1 MNKANLKS
9 YAPQARKDFITAV
22 TARAS
27 LLGITAEHVS
37 PATVSGGVAIID
49 GMEWPAK
56 VAAQRQALLDR
67 IARHSG
73 QTPQGAQHTIN
84 PAAFQ
89 QTMEEVA
96 YTWFNRLVALRY
108 MEIHE
113 LLDHGHRV
121 LSSRD
126 GGLPELLRHAAEV
139 SLPGLQAARVQE
151 LQLAGNQDNALYKLL
166 LVAQCNEL
174 SRTMPFLF
182 ERIDDDTELL
192 LPDNLLRTDS
202 IIAKLVAGVPEDDW
216 EEIEAIGWLYQ
227 FYISEKKGQVIG
239 KVVKS
244 EDIPAA
250 TQLFTPNWIVQYL
263 VQNSVGR
270 LWLMANPQSTL
281 ASEWPYYI
289 PPAEQ
294 TPEVQAQ
301 LDALI
306 QTRVREDGD
315 TLNPE
320 TITVLDPA
328 CGSGHILVVAYDVL
342 KAIYLERGYRLRDI
356 PRLIL
361 EKNLYGL
368 DIDDRAAQLAG
379 FALLMKARADD
390 RRLLAD
396 PANPPKLNVLSL
408 QESKALNVDDAATH
422 LAPFGVQRATV
433 RALADAFEHAK
444 TLARSSRFPTP

>member
-27 LLGITAEHVS
+27 LLGVTAEHVS

-67 IARHSG
+67 IARHG
-73 QTPQGAQHTIN
+73 QGGA
-84 PAAFQ
+84 AAFQ

-216 EEIEAIGWLYQ
+216 EEIDRK
-227 FYISEKKGQVIG
+227 S
-239 KVVKS
+239 VV
-244 EDIPAA
+244 
-250 TQLFTPNWIVQYL
+250 
-263 VQNSVGR
+263 
-270 LWLMANPQSTL
+270 
-281 ASEWPYYI
+281 
-289 PPAEQ
+289 
-294 TPEVQAQ
+294 
-301 LDALI
+301 
-306 QTRVREDGD
+306 
-315 TLNPE
+315 
-320 TITVLDPA
+320 
-328 CGSGHILVVAYDVL
+328 
-342 KAIYLERGYRLRDI
+342 
-356 PRLIL
+356 
-361 EKNLYGL
+361 
-368 DIDDRAAQLAG
+368 
-379 FALLMKARADD
+379 
-390 RRLLAD
+390 
-396 PANPPKLNVLSL
+396 
-408 QESKALNVDDAATH
+408 
-422 LAPFGVQRATV
+422 
-433 RALADAFEHAK
+433 
-444 TLARSSRFPTP
+444 

>member
-1 MNKANLKS
+1 MNKSNLKS

-27 LLGITAEHVS
+27 LLGITAAHVS
-37 PATVSGGVAIID
+37 AASVSGGVAIID
-49 GMEWPAK
+49 GVEWPAK

-67 IARHSG
+67 MARH
-73 QTPQGAQHTIN
+73 GAATQ
-84 PAAFQ
+84 AEAFA

-126 GGLPELLRHAAEV
+126 GGQPELLRHAADV
-139 SLPGLQAARVQE
+139 ALPGLQAERVQA

-202 IIAKLVAGVPEDDW
+202 IIAKLVAGVPEEDW
-216 EEIEAIGWLYQ
+216 EEIESIGWLYQ
-227 FYISEKKGQVIG
+227 FYISEKKDQVIG

-270 LWLMANPQSTL
+270 LWLMANPASTL
-281 ASEWPYYI
+281 ASQWPYYI
-289 PPAEQ
+289 QPAEQ

-306 QTRVREDGD
+306 HTRVAEDGD

-342 KAIYLERGYRLRDI
+342 KSIYLERGYRLRDI

-390 RRLLAD
+390 RHLLAD

-408 QESKALNVDDAATH
+408 QESKA
-422 LAPFGVQRATV
+422 
-433 RALADAFEHAK
+433 
-444 TLARSSRFPTP
+444 